1 MNKLIMTAA
10 AAASLLAAGA
20 ASAQTE
26 MTPTPAAPSG
36 AANGLSHQQ
45 FANLRA
51 KHAFG
56 AETYSAYSR
65 DVGPGSV
72 VDGYPQ
78 NPMGNAN
85 SGLPANP
92 LAPSTNN
99 VNGGN

>member
-1 MNKLIMTAA
+1 
-10 AAASLLAAGA
+10 
-20 ASAQTE
+20 
-26 MTPTPAAPSG
+26 
-36 AANGLSHQQ
+36 
-45 FANLRA
+45 
-51 KHAFG
+51 
-56 AETYSAYSR
+56 
-65 DVGPGSV
+65 V